1 MDVEEDLISSSRTT
15 LDSFSSVFSLFLDFT
30 QEAWQNESASIS
42 YSSIVQKKK
51 AVKTSFVL
59 LFFCL
64 VFCKLTIVEVCIE
77 TTLSHQLIMITLLD
91 DVSFFHDQN
100 QVSIADGWQAVGD
113 DIWDKKSSRVI
124 PQDEN

>member
-1 MDVEEDLISSSRTT
+1 MDVEEDLTSSSRTI

-30 QEAWQNESASIS
+30 QEAWQNKPASLS

-51 AVKTSFVL
+51 AVKPSFD

-77 TTLSHQLIMITLLD
+77 TTLSHQFLMIALLND
-91 DVSFFHDQN
+91 ISIFHDQ
-100 QVSIADGWQAVGD
+100 D
-113 DIWDKKSSRVI
+113 
-124 PQDEN
+124 

>member
-1 MDVEEDLISSSRTT
+1 MDVEEDLISSSCTT

-51 AVKTSFVL
+51 AVKPSFS

-64 VFCKLTIVEVCIE
+64 VFCKLTIVEFSIE
-77 TTLSHQLIMITLLD
+77 TTLSHKLFMIALLD

-100 QVSIADGWQAVGD
+100 
-113 DIWDKKSSRVI
+113 
-124 PQDEN
+124 

>member
-51 AVKTSFVL
+51 AVKPSFD

-64 VFCKLTIVEVCIE
+64 VFCELAVVKIRIE
-77 TTLSHQLIMITLLD
+77 ASFAHQFLMVTLFD
-91 DVSFFHDQN
+91 DIAIFHDQ
-100 QVSIADGWQAVGD
+100 D
-113 DIWDKKSSRVI
+113 
-124 PQDEN
+124 

>member
-30 QEAWQNESASIS
+30 QEAWQNESASVS

-51 AVKTSFVL
+51 AVKPSFD

-77 TTLSHQLIMITLLD
+77 TTLSHQFLMIALLND
-91 DVSFFHDQN
+91 ISIFHDQ
-100 QVSIADGWQAVGD
+100 D
-113 DIWDKKSSRVI
+113 
-124 PQDEN
+124 

>member
-1 MDVEEDLISSSRTT
+1 MDVEEDLISSYRTT

-51 AVKTSFVL
+51 AVKPSFD

-77 TTLSHQLIMITLLD
+77 TTLSHELIVIALLND
-91 DVSFFHDQN
+91 ISIFHDQ
-100 QVSIADGWQAVGD
+100 D
-113 DIWDKKSSRVI
+113 
-124 PQDEN
+124 

>member
-1 MDVEEDLISSSRTT
+1 MDVEEDLTSSSRTI

-51 AVKTSFVL
+51 AVKPSFVL
-59 LFFCL
+59 LFCL

-77 TTLSHQLIMITLLD
+77 TTLSHQFLMIALLND
-91 DVSFFHDQN
+91 ISIFHDQ
-100 QVSIADGWQAVGD
+100 D
-113 DIWDKKSSRVI
+113 
-124 PQDEN
+124 

>member
-1 MDVEEDLISSSRTT
+1 MDVEEDLISSYRTT
-15 LDSFSSVFSLFLDFT
+15 FDSFSSVFSLFLDFT

-51 AVKTSFVL
+51 AVKPSFD
-59 LFFCL
+59 LFFCF
-64 VFCKLTIVEVCIE
+64 VFCKLTIVEICIE
-77 TTLSHQLIMITLLD
+77 TTLIHKLFMIALLD

-100 QVSIADGWQAVGD
+100 QVSIADRWQTVGD

>member
-1 MDVEEDLISSSRTT
+1 MDVEEDLISSYRTT
-15 LDSFSSVFSLFLDFT
+15 FDSFSSVFSLFLDLT
-30 QEAWQNESASIS
+30 QETWQNESASIS

-51 AVKTSFVL
+51 VVKPSFD
-59 LFFCL
+59 LFFCF
-64 VFCKLTIVEVCIE
+64 VFCKLTIVEICIE
-77 TTLSHQLIMITLLD
+77 TTLIHKLFMIALLD

-100 QVSIADGWQAVGD
+100 QVSIADRWQTVGD

>member
-1 MDVEEDLISSSRTT
+1 MDVEEDLISSYRTT
-15 LDSFSSVFSLFLDFT
+15 FDSFSSVFSLFLDLT
-30 QEAWQNESASIS
+30 QETWQNESASIS

-51 AVKTSFVL
+51 VVKPSFD
-59 LFFCL
+59 LFFCF

-77 TTLSHQLIMITLLD
+77 TTLSHKLFMIALLD

-100 QVSIADGWQAVGD
+100 QVSIADRWQTVGD

>member
-51 AVKTSFVL
+51 AVKPSFD
-59 LFFCL
+59 LFFCFI
-64 VFCKLTIVEVCIE
+64 FCKLTIVAIRIE
-77 TTLSHQLIMITLLD
+77 ASLGHQFLMVALFD
-91 DVSFFHDQN
+91 DIAIFHDQ
-100 QVSIADGWQAVGD
+100 D
-113 DIWDKKSSRVI
+113 
-124 PQDEN
+124 

>member
-1 MDVEEDLISSSRTT
+1 MDVEEDLISSYRTT
-15 LDSFSSVFSLFLDFT
+15 LDSFSSVFSLFLDLT
-30 QEAWQNESASIS
+30 QETWQNESASVS

-51 AVKTSFVL
+51 VVKPSFD
-59 LFFCL
+59 LFFCF
-64 VFCKLTIVEVCIE
+64 VFCILTIVEVCIE
-77 TTLSHQLIMITLLD
+77 TTLSHKFFMIALLD

-100 QVSIADGWQAVGD
+100 QVSIAGRWQTVGD

>member
-1 MDVEEDLISSSRTT
+1 MDVEEDLISSSRTI

-51 AVKTSFVL
+51 AVKPSFEL
-59 LFFCL
+59 LFFYL

-77 TTLSHQLIMITLLD
+77 TTLSHKLIMIALLD
-91 DVSFFHDQN
+91 DISIFHDQN
-100 QVSIADGWQAVGD
+100 QISIADGW
-113 DIWDKKSSRVI
+113 
-124 PQDEN
+124 